1 MSIIKGYFDD
11 VHFPECKIES
21 FEITQDS
28 ITVNIKKGLEIYPP
42 HPLSAISKFDEPCKV
57 IFKEVISSKRIFNE
71 YNEEQTKGFRQH
83 LFNNEFDYSCIHS
96 VDYSEY
102 LIEGLLI
109 KPLGW
114 IEWEITAAEFYI
126 DDLKD

>member
-1 MSIIKGYFDD
+1 M
-11 VHFPECKIES
+11 HFPESKIES
-21 FEITQDS
+21 FDITQDS

-42 HPLSAISKFDEPCKV
+42 HPLSATSKFDEPCKV
-57 IFKEVISSKRIFNE
+57 IFKGVISSKRIFNE
-71 YNEEQTKGFRQH
+71 YNDVQTKGFRQH
-83 LFNNEFDYSCIHS
+83 LFNNEFDYSCDTC

-102 LIEGLLI
+102 LIEGLFI